1 MLPSPFC
8 TLQDSCCTNARTSV
22 TMPTV
27 KRLVCLANSRKNAGR
42 CIAGKEMSSD
52 VKLGQWIRPVS
63 NRENEAVSEGERF
76 YGDGTDPELLD
87 IIEIPLL
94 RPKPKGYQRE
104 NWLLNPSRQW
114 RKVGRL
120 GWDNLTQL
128 ADPDAPLWTNGFH
141 SWGGE
146 NDQVPVEIVGAHD
159 TSLRMVRVDDLTV
172 TVAEPSRPSANYPI
186 LRGRFSHCNE
196 TYCFRIT
203 DPAIESGSVDLPYRE
218 YPVGE
223 RYLTVSLGEPFE
235 GNAYKLIAA
244 IIRP

>member
-1 MLPSPFC
+1 MS
-8 TLQDSCCTNARTSV
+8 TL
-22 TMPTV
+22 TV
-27 KRLVCLANSRKNAGR
+27 KRVVCLANSRKNAGR
-42 CIAGKEMSSD
+42 CIAGKEMSGDAKS
-52 VKLGQWIRPVS
+52 GQWIRPVS

-76 YGDGTDPELLD
+76 YADGTDPEILD
-87 IIEIPLL
+87 IIEVPLL
-94 RPKPKGYQRE
+94 GPKPKAYQQE

-114 RKVGRL
+114 RKIGRL
-120 GWDNLTQL
+120 GWDNLMQL

-141 SWGGE
+141 SRGGE
-146 NDQVPVEIVGAHD
+146 NDQVPVHLTTAHD
-159 TSLRMVRVDDLTV
+159 TSLRLVWVDDLTV
-172 TVAEPSRPSANYPI
+172 TVSEPSRPSANYPI

-203 DPAIESGSVDLPYRE
+203 DPVSESGSVDLPYRE

>member
-1 MLPSPFC
+1 MTSL
-8 TLQDSCCTNARTSV
+8 TL
-22 TMPTV
+22 
-27 KRLVCLANSRKNAGR
+27 KRIVCLANSRKNAGR
-42 CIAGKEMSSD
+42 CVAGKELSND
-52 VKLGQWIRPVS
+52 AKPGNWIRPVS

-76 YGDGTDPELLD
+76 YPDGTDPGILD
-87 IIEIPLL
+87 IVDVPLL
-94 RPKPKGYQRE
+94 SPKPKGYQQE

-120 GWDNLTQL
+120 AWHDLTQL
-128 ADPDAPLWTNGFH
+128 TEPDAPLWTNGFH
-141 SWGGE
+141 SRSGE
-146 NDQVPVEIVGAHD
+146 NDQVPEDIATAHD
-159 TSLRMVRVDDLTV
+159 TSLRLVRVADLTV
-172 TVAEPSRPSANYPI
+172 TVSEPSRPSANYPI
-186 LRGRFSHCNE
+186 LRGRFTHCGE

-203 DPAIESGSVDLPYRE
+203 DPASECGSVDLPYRE

>member
-1 MLPSPFC
+1 M
-8 TLQDSCCTNARTSV
+8 TT
-22 TMPTV
+22 PTV
-27 KRLVCLANSRKNAGR
+27 KRIVCLANSRKLGGR
-42 CIAGKEMSSD
+42 CVAGKELTAD
-52 VKLGQWIRPVS
+52 GRAGGWIRPVS
-63 NRENEAVSEGERF
+63 ARKDEEVSERERC
-76 YGDGTDPELLD
+76 YADGTDPEILD
-87 IIEIPLL
+87 LIEVPLL
-94 RPKPKGYQRE
+94 GPKPKVHQQE

-141 SWGGE
+141 SRGGE
-146 NDQVPVEIVGAHD
+146 NDQVPVDLTAAHD
-159 TSLRMVRVDDLTV
+159 TSLRLVRVDDLTV
-172 TVAEPSRPSANYPI
+172 TVSEPSRPSANYPI

-203 DPAIESGSVDLPYRE
+203 DPVSENGSVDLPYRE

-235 GNAYKLIAA
+235 GYAYKLIAT
-244 IIRP
+244 IIKP

>member
-1 MLPSPFC
+1 ML
-8 TLQDSCCTNARTSV
+8 
-22 TMPTV
+22 TV
-27 KRLVCLANSRKNAGR
+27 KRIVCLANSRKMAGR
-42 CIAGKEMSSD
+42 CIAGKEMSDDAKS
-52 VKLGQWIRPVS
+52 GQWIRPVS

-76 YGDGTDPELLD
+76 YADGTDPEILD
-87 IIEIPLL
+87 IIEVPLL
-94 RPKPKGYQRE
+94 GPKPKAHQQE

-114 RKVGRL
+114 RKIGRL
-120 GWDNLTQL
+120 GWDNLMQL

-141 SWGGE
+141 SRGGE
-146 NDQVPVEIVGAHD
+146 NDQVPVHLTTAHD
-159 TSLRMVRVDDLTV
+159 TSLRLVWVDDLTV
-172 TVAEPSRPSANYPI
+172 TVSEPSRPSANYPM

-203 DPAIESGSVDLPYRE
+203 DPVSESGSMDLPYRE
-218 YPVGE
+218 YLVGE